1 MNVAAEIATV
11 SAEEQ
16 RRILEYERKE
26 VIREAARI
34 KRERRAT
41 RDFERELRGS
51 QIISSLRASDRFRL
65 HCCDMRDADIEPNSI
80 DAILTD
86 PPYPQEFLETFT
98 WLAER
103 SLVWLKPG
111 GTLAVMSGQAWLP
124 EVIRRLSID
133 GLVYRWT
140 FAYLTPADHVPVI
153 GRGVGSGWKPIIVF
167 TKGAASHRFVYDV
180 ISPGPSTPDD
190 KQHHEWGQSERGMAE
205 LIERLSNPGD
215 VVCDPFCGAGS
226 VGLAA
231 LRANRQF
238 VGIDI
243 EQRYIDA
250 TAMRL
255 AGVR

>member
-1 MNVAAEIATV
+1 MN
-11 SAEEQ
+11 
-16 RRILEYERKE
+16 L
-26 VIREAARI
+26 RE
-34 KRERRAT
+34 KRGKH
-41 RDFERELRGS
+41 D
-51 QIISSLRASDRFRL
+51 
-65 HCCDMRDADIEPNSI
+65 NSP
-80 DAILTD
+80 AL
-86 PPYPQEFLETFT
+86 PVEHLPYPQEYLETFT

-103 SLVWLKPG
+103 ALVWLKPG

-124 EVIRRLSID
+124 EVMRRLSID

-167 TKGAASHRFVYDV
+167 TKGASSHRFVYDV

-190 KQHHEWGQSERGMAE
+190 KHHHEWGQSERGMAE

-231 LRANRQF
+231 LSAN
-238 VGIDI
+238 
-243 EQRYIDA
+243 
-250 TAMRL
+250 
-255 AGVR
+255 